1 MTWAPEPGTQ
11 RPSRSGRL
19 VTGALL
25 ALAVGVP
32 LQAWI
37 LPWAD
42 RSAFVPDPSGVQWAL
57 FWLGVALTVAAVVTL
72 LAIGGRRIA
81 EWVERRGA
89 LGIRPTVLAWLAP
102 FAVHGAFL
110 AVIVGIGAVVAVFV
124 FVLRP
129 GSLAPVFTVL
139 GAAYVELQLVG
150 AGVLGLLVVRTAIGL
165 RRTARLVRAGVT
177 EQGSDG
183 DDDEF
188 PPPPERPTGPAR
200 S

>member
-42 RSAFVPDPSGVQWAL
+42 RSAVVPEPSGVQWVL
-57 FWLGVALTVAAVVTL
+57 FWVGVALTVAAVVTL
-72 LAIGGRRIA
+72 LAIGGRRVA

-102 FAVHGAFL
+102 FAVHGALL

-129 GSLAPVFTVL
+129 GSLAPMFTVL

-150 AGVLGLLVVRTAIGL
+150 TGVLGLLVVRTAIGL

-177 EQGSDG
+177 EQGSEG

-188 PPPPERPTGPAR
+188 PPPADRPTGPAHR
-200 S
+200 